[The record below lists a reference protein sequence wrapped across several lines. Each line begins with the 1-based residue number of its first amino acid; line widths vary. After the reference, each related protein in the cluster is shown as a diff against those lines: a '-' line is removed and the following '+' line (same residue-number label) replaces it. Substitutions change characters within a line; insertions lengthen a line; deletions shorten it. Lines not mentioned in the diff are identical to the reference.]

1 MLYPVYIHMG
11 DAKHAHGVTVPDFP
25 GCFSAA
31 DTWDELPANIQEAIE
46 VYCEGEDMDIPAP
59 TPLETLVAKSKYKGG
74 VWMLVDVDVSQ
85 LSTRPVRLNVSL
97 PEGLVKRID
106 AYAKTHHLT
115 RSGFLAKAAVS
126 GMLAPQKAIAK
137 PAPRRAI
144 AKPASKR
151 ALAKLASKRVPG
163 KGH

>member
-1 MLYPVYIHMG
+1 MEVTMLYPVYIHVG
-11 DAKHAHGVTVPDFP
+11 DDTHAHGVTVPDFP

-31 DTWDELPANIQEAIE
+31 DNWDELPAKIQEAIE

-59 TPLETLVAKSKYKGG
+59 TALEALTPKSKYKGG

-106 AYAKTHHLT
+106 AYAKAHHLS

-126 GMLAPQKAIAK
+126 EMERQ
-137 PAPRRAI
+137 
-144 AKPASKR
+144 
-151 ALAKLASKRVPG
+151 
-163 KGH
+163 